1 MACLLYTSYGRG
13 VEQDYQQA
21 INWYQQAAL
30 AGHHIAKYNLGNC
43 YYNGNGVEQDYQ
55 QAINWY
61 QQAAEQNIEGA
72 MNKLGECYQYGYGVE
87 QDYQQ
92 AINWYQK
99 AAEKGNGWAQ
109 DMFCLLY
116 TSRCV

>member
-1 MACLLYTSYGRG
+1 MLFRS
-13 VEQDYQQA
+13 
-21 INWYQQAAL
+21 
-30 AGHHIAKYNLGNC
+30 
-43 YYNGNGVEQDYQ
+43 
-55 QAINWY
+55 
-61 QQAAEQNIEGA
+61 A

-109 DMFCLLY
+109 DMLGSFYEYGKGVDKDVNLALSWY
-116 TSRCV
+116 QKAADNGNKHARTRLSRLA